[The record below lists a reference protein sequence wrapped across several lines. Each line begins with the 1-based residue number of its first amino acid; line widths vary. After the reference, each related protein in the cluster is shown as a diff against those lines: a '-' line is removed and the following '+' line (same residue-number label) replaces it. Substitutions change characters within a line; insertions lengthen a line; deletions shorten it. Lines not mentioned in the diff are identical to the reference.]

1 MARDMAKKAVADMRF
16 EAKTYDRFSVK
27 VRKESGVQEAL
38 ELASVGLGISKNAYV
53 VAAVQ
58 EKLIRDGYL
67 SEKSEEVQE

>member
-27 VRKESGVQEAL
+27 VRKESGIQEAL
-38 ELASVGLGISKNAYV
+38 ESASTKAGISKNAYV

-67 SEKSEEVQE
+67 SEETEQDE